1 MDLAERLKAISDV
14 SGKYSSWKLDTSIAR
29 AGEQYDTAE
38 ATEEGGGG
46 QSTGNVS
53 WDPVSLRSTGLS
65 RRGAPPARLASV
77 HTSIPSTSVDPAAP
91 QRRSG
96 TRAADCDELGL
107 LERQLTERGLL
118 GCDGRCEER
127 DDCGGS

>member
-53 WDPVSLRSTGLS
+53 
-65 RRGAPPARLASV
+65 
-77 HTSIPSTSVDPAAP
+77 
-91 QRRSG
+91 
-96 TRAADCDELGL
+96 
-107 LERQLTERGLL
+107 
-118 GCDGRCEER
+118 
-127 DDCGGS
+127 